1 MSIEDFHG
9 PHPKPPK
16 EGHARIDWSEPAGRS
31 VSSRVRAHTCGCEP
45 TTYELLAA
53 GGLGLIRQTERTAT
67 GDRVSESP
75 WSRAAE
81 AKGLWNDLLEG
92 NAR

>member
-16 EGHARIDWSEPAGRS
+16 EGLARIDWSEPVGRS
-31 VSSRVRAHTCGCEP
+31 VSSRVRAHTCGCAP
-45 TTYELLAA
+45 TTYELCMA
-53 GGLGLIRQTERTAT
+53 GGLSHIRRTERTSA
-67 GDRVSESP
+67 GDRVQESP
-75 WSRAAE
+75 WQRTCE
-81 AKGLWNDLLEG
+81 AQRLWNDLLAG